1 MSMPGVQNPHCKPW
15 WGTESLLQCM
25 QQAII
30 GGHSFH
36 RGDRGAVGL
45 HREHEARTH
54 RLAVYQ
60 YSAGAAR
67 TVFAADMGS
76 VSPRSS
82 RNASASVRR
91 GSTSIL
97 SRAPLI
103 ENSVLMPPPAFCS
116 D

>member
-1 MSMPGVQNPHCKPW
+1 MSIAGSAESALQAMV
-15 WGTESLLQCM
+15 GTESLLQWM
-25 QQAII
+25 QHAII

-76 VSPRSS
+76 GQSQ
-82 RNASASVRR
+82 
-91 GSTSIL
+91 IL
-97 SRAPLI
+97 AQCVGERTARLDLDTEPCAI
-103 ENSVLMPPPAFCS
+103 DRKFCPHAAACLLL
-116 D
+116 

>member
-15 WGTESLLQCM
+15 WGTESLLQWM

-76 VSPRSS
+76 GQSQ
-82 RNASASVRR
+82 
-91 GSTSIL
+91 IL
-97 SRAPLI
+97 AQCVGERTARLDLDTEPCAI
-103 ENSVLMPPPAFCS
+103 DRKFCPHAAACLLL
-116 D
+116 